1 MTIMC
6 QGRSKSDAQ
15 SFGSNPRRYGLPP
28 FNLAVVHGGPGAAGE
43 MAPVARELSMIRGV
57 LEPMQTAG
65 TLDGQ
70 VEELKVLLEKNASP
84 PMTLIGFSWGAW
96 LSFILAARYPN
107 LVKRLVLVA
116 SGPFQE
122 RYARQILPI
131 RLSRLGEAERR
142 EVESILRA
150 LEGPAGSCGDRGFAR
165 LGEIFSSCDSFDP
178 IVGLNSEIQADVL
191 CQAQIYQSVWK
202 EAELLR
208 RTGELLEMGRRISCP
223 VVAIHGDWDPHPAEG
238 VAEPLSSVLKSFEFI
253 LIANCGHTP
262 WVEKM
267 AKDKFYSILKT
278 LIA

>member
-1 MTIMC
+1 MTTLC
-6 QGRSKSDAQ
+6 QGRSKSDTQ

-28 FNLAVVHGGPGAAGE
+28 FALAVVHGGPGAAGE
-43 MAPVARELSMIRGV
+43 MAPVARELSMIQGV

-96 LSFILAARYPN
+96 LSFILAARYPD

-150 LEGPAGSCGDRGFAR
+150 LEGPAGSCGDRGFSR

-178 IVGLNSEIQADVL
+178 IVGLNYRDTGRCLVPGTDLSIGLERGRASPQNWRAAGDGPENKL
-191 CQAQIYQSVWK
+191 PGCCHS
-202 EAELLR
+202 R
-208 RTGELLEMGRRISCP
+208 RLGSASG
-223 VVAIHGDWDPHPAEG
+223 
-238 VAEPLSSVLKSFEFI
+238 
-253 LIANCGHTP
+253 
-262 WVEKM
+262 
-267 AKDKFYSILKT
+267 
-278 LIA
+278 